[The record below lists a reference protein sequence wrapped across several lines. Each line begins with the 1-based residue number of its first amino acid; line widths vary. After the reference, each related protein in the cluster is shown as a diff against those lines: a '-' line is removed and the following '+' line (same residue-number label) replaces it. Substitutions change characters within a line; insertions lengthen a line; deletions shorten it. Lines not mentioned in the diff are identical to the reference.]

1 MKAVFII
8 ALLLILVGACTA
20 CTSAPPAPP
29 VKDKNT
35 LHLTDEMRQKC
46 DEEGGCAL
54 ITRKR
59 FEEMGEAACGADRT

>member
-1 MKAVFII
+1 MKVYLSI
-8 ALLLILVGACTA
+8 AALSVLSACAATP
-20 CTSAPPAPP
+20 PPAAP

-59 FEEMGEAACGADRT
+59 FEEMGAAACGADRT

>member
-1 MKAVFII
+1 MKAFLAV
-8 ALLLILVGACTA
+8 AVLSVLAACVST
-20 CTSAPPAPP
+20 PAPP

-35 LHLTDEMRQKC
+35 IRLTDEMRQKC

-59 FEEMGEAACGADRT
+59 FEQMGEAACGSDRT